1 MFAIPFF
8 KIAGFIS
15 PIPLYYLEFPATF
28 TKYCNF
34 HLLNA
39 ERLLKYAEEARD
51 SAEMELRLAEVRQVL
66 DATFDGIRRLITE
79 LRPYVLDEGELGQAI
94 VRYAQEFEGRFG
106 IEVDLT
112 IADVAREL
120 PGEVASSL
128 YRIVQE
134 VLTNTARH
142 AQASQISIILNVFA
156 GNINL
161 TIEDN
166 GVGFDVAKVLAER
179 AENRKYGLF
188 GIQERVLALGGS
200 SQIESAP
207 GQGTTIYV
215 KIPREWQHE

>member
-1 MFAIPFF
+1 M
-8 KIAGFIS
+8 
-15 PIPLYYLEFPATF
+15 
-28 TKYCNF
+28 
-34 HLLNA
+34 
-39 ERLLKYAEEARD
+39 KYAEEARD